1 MKTWFIVKRSG
12 IKKVTQ
18 IFVRENVTFE
28 LMKCLQI
35 AKNNFKEMERRA
47 QEGVAGAK
55 MHIIE
60 NMRWVWKVKYLK

>member
-1 MKTWFIVKRSG
+1 M
-12 IKKVTQ
+12 TQ
-18 IFVRENVTFE
+18 IYVRENVTFE

-35 AKNNFKEMERRA
+35 AKNNFKEMGRRA

>member
-1 MKTWFIVKRSG
+1 M
-12 IKKVTQ
+12 TQ
-18 IFVRENVTFE
+18 IYVRENVTFE

-60 NMRWVWKVKYLK
+60 NMR